1 MSDQFLAEIRIF
13 PFNFAPVGWAQCNG
27 QLLSISQ
34 YSALFSLLGT
44 NYGGNG
50 TSNFALPNF
59 QGAVPINQGQGPGLS
74 PYAVGQSGGS
84 KNVTLLSTEIALHT
98 HLVNADQ
105 DPATSATPAGN
116 IYMRGQWGAAAPNKG
131 GISLYSTLAAGDT
144 LSTLSPLAIGPAGST
159 QPHNNL
165 MPYLAL
171 NFCIALS
178 GIFPPRS

>member
-27 QLLSISQ
+27 QILSIQQ

-74 PYAVGQSGGS
+74 PYSVGQSGGS
-84 KNVTLLSTEIALHT
+84 TNVTLLSNEIALHT

-105 DPATSATPAGN
+105 DLASSSSPGGQIYQRGN
-116 IYMRGQWGAAAPNKG
+116 WTQGTTAE
-131 GISLYSTLAAGDT
+131 GIALYSTLAAGDT
-144 LSTLSPLAIGPAGST
+144 LSSFSPLAIGPAGGT

>member
-1 MSDQFLAEIRIF
+1 
-13 PFNFAPVGWAQCNG
+13 
-27 QLLSISQ
+27 
-34 YSALFSLLGT
+34 
-44 NYGGNG
+44 
-50 TSNFALPNF
+50 
-59 QGAVPINQGQGPGLS
+59 
-74 PYAVGQSGGS
+74 
-84 KNVTLLSTEIALHT
+84 LHT

-116 IYMRGQWGAAAPNKG
+116 IYMRGQWGTAAPNKG